1 MKSFLKK
8 ILPVAVMAFLRKIV
22 LKNQS
27 RRGKRFTDGTVYY
40 GMQSE
45 NYEPHI
51 MKLLRE
57 LSLTHNTFVNFGAN
71 TGYYP
76 TMLASNFENILAVEA
91 LSENYSILKR
101 NIYENNL
108 STKVICLPLAVGKDA
123 GLATFYGGSTGGSLV
138 KGWNDQM
145 SINEVVQIV
154 KGDTLY
160 SSFIND
166 QNGSL
171 FLIDC
176 EASELQVLQGLNN
189 TILNT
194 KSTFLVEI
202 PCREFMPK
210 NEFNPAFRDI
220 FKLMFES
227 GYGARLCRDDGS
239 FYELSLEIIEGF
251 INENR
256 YEGMM
261 VLFEKALTNTD
272 LTENG

>member
-76 TMLASNFENILAVEA
+76 TI
-91 LSENYSILKR
+91 
-101 NIYENNL
+101 
-108 STKVICLPLAVGKDA
+108 
-123 GLATFYGGSTGGSLV
+123 
-138 KGWNDQM
+138 
-145 SINEVVQIV
+145 
-154 KGDTLY
+154 
-160 SSFIND
+160 
-166 QNGSL
+166 
-171 FLIDC
+171 
-176 EASELQVLQGLNN
+176 LQVLQGLKN

-210 NEFNPAFRDI
+210 NEFNPAFRDN

-227 GYGARLCRDDGS
+227 GYGARICRDDGS